1 MIAQIPVQCTQ
12 DIRMLPSTLTGFRT
26 DRDGEFFAMVPGT
39 TTTTFASR
47 ALRSQR
53 RRLHH
58 PRRAQAGSLRIPNIP
73 PAQDHRASGNVVRD
87 ITNLV
92 TRATCANPR
101 RAVLLAFDVRRVAMR
116 GGLRRLSAS
125 FHATTT
131 YLRMVN
137 IREELSRKDRVH
149 GSARQDTTN
158 LVIRAL
164 RAKRRA
170 HRDNFWEANRARQE
184 AHTIPGHAQA
194 ARRRVLL
201 ANISRDAVAPIK
213 DPAQRVLHV
222 VLANIGRDAPVRILV
237 VAQAVP
243 PTRVALGNIW
253 TAAVA
258 SALEHARVV
267 RHAEQTNSDPT
278 AVAQARACANRAIRR
293 CVPQAN
299 IYLVARG
306 RRKEAAKSAQ
316 ICRQMPAS
324 HRLVV

>member
-1 MIAQIPVQCTQ
+1 MVVGVGGLKLVMNAANIT
-12 DIRMLPSTLTGFRT
+12 RRRRRPSARLG
-26 DRDGEFFAMVPGT
+26 A
-39 TTTTFASR
+39 R
-47 ALRSQR
+47 ALIPATAIVTVHAIITRATSTTATAQVPRRRQR

-58 PRRAQAGSLRIPNIP
+58 PRRAQAGSLRIQNIP

-92 TRATCANPR
+92 TRATSAKPR
-101 RAVLLAFDVRRVAMR
+101 RAVLLAIDVRRVAMR
-116 GGLRRLSAS
+116 GGLRRLSA

-131 YLRMVN
+131 CHRMVN

-158 LVIRAL
+158 LAIRAL

-170 HRDNFWEANRARQE
+170 HKDNFWEANRARQE
-184 AHTIPGHAQA
+184 AHTIPGRAQA

-201 ANISRDAVAPIK
+201 ANISRDAVTPMQ
-213 DPAQRVLHV
+213 DPAQRVLLHV
-222 VLANIGRDAPVRILV
+222 VLAHIGRDAPVRVLV

-278 AVAQARACANRAIRR
+278 AVAQARACANRAIRF
-293 CVPQAN
+293 
-299 IYLVARG
+299 
-306 RRKEAAKSAQ
+306 
-316 ICRQMPAS
+316 
-324 HRLVV
+324 

>member
-1 MIAQIPVQCTQ
+1 M
-12 DIRMLPSTLTGFRT
+12 
-26 DRDGEFFAMVPGT
+26 
-39 TTTTFASR
+39 
-47 ALRSQR
+47 
-53 RRLHH
+53 
-58 PRRAQAGSLRIPNIP
+58 
-73 PAQDHRASGNVVRD
+73 RD

-92 TRATCANPR
+92 TRATSAKPR

-116 GGLRRLSAS
+116 GGLRRLSAT

-131 YLRMVN
+131 CHRMVN

-158 LVIRAL
+158 LAIRAL
-164 RAKRRA
+164 RAKPKHHA

-184 AHTIPGHAQA
+184 AHTIPGRAQA

-201 ANISRDAVAPIK
+201 ANISRDAVTPMQ

-222 VLANIGRDAPVRILV
+222 ILANIGRDAPVRILV

-258 SALEHARVV
+258 SAPEHARPV

-278 AVAQARACANRAIRR
+278 AVAQAKACANRAIRR
-293 CVPQAN
+293 CAPQAN
-299 IYLVARG
+299 IYRVAGG
-306 RRKEAAKSAQ
+306 RREESVKRAQ

-324 HRLVV
+324 HRSVV